1 MEKKSNVM
9 SPAERK
15 VVAFHKAGHALTRW
29 LLEHTDPIMKVSSY
43 YYDACDIYEHVT
55 AVSVMCLFYSK
66 GEHRSSHQ
74 GSTGICS
81 VFAI

>member
-15 VVAFHKAGHALTRW
+15 VVAFHEAGHALTGW

-43 YYDACDIYEHVT
+43 YHDVCAIYEYVI
-55 AVSVMCLFYSK
+55 AVSVTYLFYIK
-66 GEHRSSHQ
+66 GEHCSSHQ

>member
-9 SPAERK
+9 SPAKRK
-15 VVAFHKAGHALTRW
+15 VVAFHKAGHGLTGW
-29 LLEHTDPIMKVSSY
+29 LLEHTDPIMKVSSC
-43 YYDACDIYEHVT
+43 YYDACDIYEHVI
-55 AVSVMCLFYSK
+55 AVSVMYLFYIK

-81 VFAI
+81 VFVV

>member
-1 MEKKSNVM
+1 MSTAEK
-9 SPAERK
+9 K
-15 VVAFHKAGHALTRW
+15 VVAFHEAGHTLTGW

-43 YYDACDIYEHVT
+43 YYDACEIYEHVI
-55 AVSVMCLFYSK
+55 AVSVTYLFYIK

-74 GSTGICS
+74 RSTGICS